1 MRFLMLIVRLIA
13 FIAIVVGMFYLVTFT
28 FLNNGKIEI
37 MYFPDKPT
45 VEVSKFLL
53 IFGCFLAGAC
63 VTGIY
68 YLADKAKSLT
78 QILRLKLELA
88 DLRNELRKIRSYGLT
103 TQTQAT
109 QAVSS
114 PVNVGVSAT
123 AMHDASYE
131 ADVLADA
138 LGKSKVDLTAPL
150 SEKQAKGIK
159 LKGRPLEIDIEKI
172 KQ

>member
-28 FLNNGKIEI
+28 FLNSGKIEI
-37 MYFPDKPT
+37 MYFPDEPT

-78 QILRLKLELA
+78 QILRLKLEIA

-103 TQTQAT
+103 TQTQTAN
-109 QAVSS
+109 A
-114 PVNVGVSAT
+114 VSAT
-123 AMHDASYE
+123 PVATHHNNSNND
-131 ADVLADA
+131 ADVLAEA
-138 LGKSKVDLTAPL
+138 LGQSKVDLTAPV
-150 SEKQAKGIK
+150 SSGQTRGIK
-159 LKGRPLEIDIEKI
+159 LKGKPLEIDIEKI